1 MKQTAKVIGVTNG
14 RATVEVERRT
24 MCDGCHK
31 NCDGDC
37 AMYRIFGGD
46 RSFRVEAKN
55 AADASVGDTV
65 TVETPDGNVTLGAFI
80 CFLCPILVAFGVWFV
95 FSRYQSGP
103 VSTLAAVAS
112 FVLYFLGLALFEK
125 LRKKKKEQFVI
136 TEIVRSVKSDA

>member
-1 MKQTAKVIGVTNG
+1 
-14 RATVEVERRT
+14 

-46 RSFRVEAKN
+46 RGFKAEAKN
-55 AADASVGDTV
+55 GAGAVVGDTV
-65 TVETPDGNVTLGAFI
+65 TVETSDKNVTLGAFI
-80 CFLCPILVAFGVWFV
+80 CFLCPILVAFAVWFV
-95 FSRYQSGP
+95 FSRFQSGAVP
-103 VSTLAAVAS
+103 TFAAMVS

-125 LRKKKKEQFVI
+125 FGKKKKDRFEI